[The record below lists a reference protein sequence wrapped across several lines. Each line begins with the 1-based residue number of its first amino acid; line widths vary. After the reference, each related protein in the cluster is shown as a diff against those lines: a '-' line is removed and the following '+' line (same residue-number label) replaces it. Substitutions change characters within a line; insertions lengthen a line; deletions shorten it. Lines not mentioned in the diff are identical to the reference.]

1 MPDGKNTERFA
12 GKSDVYQSARPGYP
26 EELSI
31 ELQQLCSISNGTR
44 IADLGSGTGIFS
56 KLLLDTGAEVVGV
69 EPNSDMRQAAEQD
82 LADFERFRSISGSAE
97 KTNLQPETVDV
108 VTAAQAFHWFDTD
121 MTVREIKRIT
131 KTKPLV
137 ALVWNQRDTSDTF
150 QSAYDEAL
158 RSILPE
164 YEHVVHT
171 RVEDS
176 QIESLFLPVSFD
188 YREWGHSQVFDL
200 EQFQNRMA
208 SSSYVPTET
217 NPIRQRLDGVMQG
230 LFREFQNN
238 GTVDF
243 RYVTKLY
250 VGVLA

>member
-1 MPDGKNTERFA
+1 M
-12 GKSDVYQSARPGYP
+12 
-26 EELSI
+26 
-31 ELQQLCSISNGTR
+31 
-44 IADLGSGTGIFS
+44 
-56 KLLLDTGAEVVGV
+56 
-69 EPNSDMRQAAEQD
+69 
-82 LADFERFRSISGSAE
+82 
-97 KTNLQPETVDV
+97 
-108 VTAAQAFHWFDTD
+108 
-121 MTVREIKRIT
+121 
-131 KTKPLV
+131 
-137 ALVWNQRDTSDTF
+137 
-150 QSAYDEAL
+150 
-158 RSILPE
+158 
-164 YEHVVHT
+164 VHT